1 MSLAYVCHVRLTWRG
16 HRLRAKLSKSLWR
29 LCLETPFPTLPQF
42 YFARLTIQASN
53 VFPYKLSIRCSN
65 NLVPTCTVRSVLG
78 LSDHC
83 LLRETLLDRSTTLYS
98 NAQGSSFC
106 AISRNDG
113 HILQRQE
120 SCYYLSILC
129 LNLAGT
135 FHSQKRIHWSSCQ
148 RIATYLFLV
157 SSRLLNPKLAT
168 DISS

>member
-1 MSLAYVCHVRLTWRG
+1 MLSLLNFRKCRLRTVCHVRLTWQG
-16 HRLRAKLSKSLWR
+16 HRLRAKLSKSFVAPLVGNPLSHSGTVLFR
-29 LCLETPFPTLPQF
+29 QTDQL
-42 YFARLTIQASN
+42 QASN

-65 NLVPTCTVRSVLG
+65 NLVPRCTVRSVLG
-78 LSDHC
+78 LSDHR

-148 RIATYLFLV
+148 RIA
-157 SSRLLNPKLAT
+157 K
-168 DISS
+168 